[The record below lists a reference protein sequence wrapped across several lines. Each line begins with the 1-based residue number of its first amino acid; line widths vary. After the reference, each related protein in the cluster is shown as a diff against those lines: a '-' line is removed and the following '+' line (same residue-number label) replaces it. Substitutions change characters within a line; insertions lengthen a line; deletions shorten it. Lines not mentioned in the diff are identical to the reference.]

1 MYFYKQF
8 IVFNYLNLTYFS
20 NIAKLNTAKYNNDL
34 KKKNEDESKSINYI
48 AIIYSYY
55 IYSSAINITIYF
67 IINKMHE
74 KILRNKLLLL

>member
-8 IVFNYLNLTYFS
+8 IVFNYLNLTYFP

-48 AIIYSYY
+48 AIIYSY
-55 IYSSAINITIYF
+55 SSAINITIYF
-67 IINKMHE
+67 IIKKKCM
-74 KILRNKLLLL
+74 KKF